1 MIFLPKSLG
10 GFCFACLT
18 QNAYAFQSV
27 GIFKN
32 VLILLLFI
40 SYRKRLSSFQS
51 TEVTVSMLM
60 HIVITSIKLRY
71 YVISFFYDGAFGLEI
86 TKILLV
92 FILQICMSKSM
103 RMQTFGKCKMFVI

>member
-1 MIFLPKSLG
+1 MIFWPKSLG

-18 QNAYAFQSV
+18 QNAYAFQGV
-27 GIFKN
+27 GSYKN

-60 HIVITSIKLRY
+60 HIVITSKKLRNQ
-71 YVISFFYDGAFGLEI
+71 VISFFVMEH
-86 TKILLV
+86 LV
-92 FILQICMSKSM
+92 
-103 RMQTFGKCKMFVI
+103 